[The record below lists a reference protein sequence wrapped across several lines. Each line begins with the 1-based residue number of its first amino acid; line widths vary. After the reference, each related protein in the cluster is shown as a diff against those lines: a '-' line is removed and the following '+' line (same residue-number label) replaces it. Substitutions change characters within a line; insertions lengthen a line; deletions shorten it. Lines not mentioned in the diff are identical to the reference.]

1 MLVIKAISFN
11 KAAIVS
17 ANSNNSRT
25 QFLGMTKNEALKR
38 LGNINLPGNQPNED
52 QQFRQH
58 FFSEYKNQPI
68 TNKNL

>member
-1 MLVIKAISFN
+1 MNLLYFLLKSMKLPMLVIKAISFN

-38 LGNINLPGNQPNED
+38 LGNINLPGN
-52 QQFRQH
+52 
-58 FFSEYKNQPI
+58 
-68 TNKNL
+68 